1 MELLQLQ
8 YFLQLANLQHVSR
21 AAEKLHIS
29 QPSLSATVKK
39 LESELGAPLFVR
51 KGRNIVLSSYGEVF
65 KTYAE
70 QALLSLEN
78 GRQAVSNMKS
88 ADDSSLNLGIL
99 SPYIWNEL
107 FSRFSDNNPHIKIN
121 RYSIEDYQF
130 YDSLIEGK
138 IDMYLGGINFQR
150 NVNTDEIEF
159 LPLYEDDM
167 VLLVHEDHPLAKHDG
182 VDLRECRGE
191 RFISLDD
198 STSLQQFINNMF
210 DQVRVKPD
218 VVMVCDYTLRDR
230 MVSEKHGVSLTT
242 KLAAKKTEVKNVKYI
257 TVINPTEKRRLGLVW
272 RRGKLLS
279 DSMQKFCNTAKEFY
293 LNI

>member
-78 GRQAVSNMKS
+78 GRQAVSNMKN

-167 VLLVHEDHPLAKHDG
+167 VLLVHQDHPFASRDG

-242 KLAAKKTEVKNVKYI
+242 KLAAKKTEVKNVRYV
-257 TVINPTEKRRLGLVW
+257 TVVNPTEKRRLGLVW

-279 DSMQKFCNTAKEFY
+279 GSMQKFCDTARDFY

>member
-39 LESELGAPLFVR
+39 LEGELGAPLFVR

-70 QALLSLEN
+70 QAILSLEN

-88 ADDSSLNLGIL
+88 TDDSTLKLGIL

-107 FSRFSDNNPHIKIN
+107 FSRFSDSNPHVKIN

-130 YDSLIEGK
+130 YDSLIEGR

-150 NVNTDEIEF
+150 NVNTDEIEY

-167 VLLVHEDHPLAKHDG
+167 VLLVHQDHPLASREG
-182 VDLRECRGE
+182 IDLRECRGE

-218 VVMVCDYTLRDR
+218 VVMVCDYTLRDQ
-230 MVSEKHGVSLTT
+230 MVSDKHGVSLTT
-242 KLAAKKTEVKNVKYI
+242 KLAAKKTEAKNVRYV

-279 DSMQKFCNTAKEFY
+279 DSMQKFCDTARDFY

>member
-39 LESELGAPLFVR
+39 LEGELGVPLFVR

-70 QALLSLEN
+70 QAILSLEN

-88 ADDSSLNLGIL
+88 TDDSTLKLGIL

-107 FSRFSDNNPHIKIN
+107 FSRFSDSNPHVKIN

-130 YDSLIEGK
+130 YDSLIEGR

-150 NVNTDEIEF
+150 NVNTDEIEY

-167 VLLVHEDHPLAKHDG
+167 VLLVHRDHPFANRDG

-218 VVMVCDYTLRDR
+218 VVMVCDYTLRDQ
-230 MVSEKHGVSLTT
+230 MVSDKHGVSLTT
-242 KLAAKKTEVKNVKYI
+242 KLAAQKTEVKNVRYV
-257 TVINPTEKRRLGLVW
+257 TVVNPTEKRRLGLVW

-279 DSMQKFCNTAKEFY
+279 DSMQKFCDTARDFY